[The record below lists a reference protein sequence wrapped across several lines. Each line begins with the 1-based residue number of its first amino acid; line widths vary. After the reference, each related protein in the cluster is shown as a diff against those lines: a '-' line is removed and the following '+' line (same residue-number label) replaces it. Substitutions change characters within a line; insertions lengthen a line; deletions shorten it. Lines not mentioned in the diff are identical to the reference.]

1 MDWSLTDTSGPH
13 ESTSYTITYCENTAR
28 VHNNFCSAVMNTVKQ
43 LSCSALLNKTISTVP
58 PKKSFPPALCL
69 DISTYWGTKSG
80 GGFWF
85 VMSHSRG
92 VTTYKNSNGLHVKE
106 NSNQFPVIF
115 SHLMNKNVF
124 CKENYNPLIILFV
137 HSGGFLLS
145 SGWIIKI

>member
-58 PKKSFPPALCL
+58 PKKIFSPCIMSRHQHILGNK
-69 DISTYWGTKSG
+69 IRGV
-80 GGFWF
+80 FWF

-145 SGWIIKI
+145 SG